1 MRMPEQR
8 TWENMTVGYATSDS
22 EVKSREGHTWST
34 LGWPPSRALA
44 GGSLLMKLP
53 SSTGNCVKGCGGP
66 RATGAAGGACGSGP
80 GPGPLWC
87 GPGAAGGG
95 PGARGKGPGPGA
107 PCNGLG
113 CCAWAGLLH
122 CTGPCSRIHLV
133 SMSKPNITGCG
144 KVLVARLQMNH
155 PGRTLFSLAQLT
167 DMAAHRHG
175 SHSLSC
181 VYLPQSRSS
190 QQQSLANTAVSGNSQ
205 RGHSCSCECPTS
217 YHVSSIGEAPDWGS
231 CPLLGP

>member
-8 TWENMTVGYATSDS
+8 TGENMTVGYATSDS

-44 GGSLLMKLP
+44 GGSLLIKLP

-66 RATGAAGGACGSGP
+66 RATGAAGGACGR

-95 PGARGKGPGPGA
+95 PGATGKGPGPGA

-122 CTGPCSRIHLV
+122 CTCAYLHNHLV
-133 SMSKPNITGCG
+133 LITKLHITGCG
-144 KVLVARLQMNH
+144 KVLVARH
-155 PGRTLFSLAQLT
+155 
-167 DMAAHRHG
+167 AADK
-175 SHSLSC
+175 S
-181 VYLPQSRSS
+181 P
-190 QQQSLANTAVSGNSQ
+190 
-205 RGHSCSCECPTS
+205 
-217 YHVSSIGEAPDWGS
+217 W
-231 CPLLGP
+231 